1 MFSSGCSEVRSV
13 TKAAWPKCRRRNEG
27 PVLPAISYSSA
38 SGANVSIGIL
48 EVDGAKAKRSH
59 TESLS
64 A

>member
-13 TKAAWPKCRRRNEG
+13 TEAAWPKYQRRNEG
-27 PVLPAISYSSA
+27 PVLPVSSYSSA
-38 SGANVSIGIL
+38 SGANVSRGIL
-48 EVDGAKAKRSH
+48 EVDRAKAKRSH